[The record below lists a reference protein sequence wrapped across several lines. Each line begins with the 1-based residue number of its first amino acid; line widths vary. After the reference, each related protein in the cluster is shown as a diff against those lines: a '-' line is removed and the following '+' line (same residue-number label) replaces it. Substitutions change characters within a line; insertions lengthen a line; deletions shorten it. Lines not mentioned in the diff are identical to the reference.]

1 MFGAPSTPKP
11 TYIFQ
16 RPNLNVMYQHY
27 TSKRYHKPEG
37 RVNTQVSHK
46 TETLGEILIASAR
59 IAQIHS
65 YACAENTKKLA
76 YG

>member
-1 MFGAPSTPKP
+1 
-11 TYIFQ
+11 
-16 RPNLNVMYQHY
+16 MYQHY
-27 TSKRYHKPEG
+27 ASKRYHKPEG

-65 YACAENTKKLA
+65 YACAENTRKTCIWLILPAKCCSLSF
-76 YG
+76 